1 MGPKTSRILVVD
13 DDPQVLSLFGRILEK
28 GGYSVRLVSSGN
40 RFLEALGEEP
50 FDLVVMDLSMPQPD
64 GFELLKRLKTEMP
77 GLKVLAVS
85 GYLPGSLLRAAGLL
99 GAAFT
104 LAKADAPKKLLE
116 SVQRLLAADPG
127 ATTAGTL

>member
-1 MGPKTSRILVVD
+1 MGQKTPRILVVD
-13 DDPQVLSLFGRILEK
+13 DDPQVLGLFGRILEK

-40 RFLEALGEEP
+40 RFLEALGEEA

-64 GFELLKRLKTEMP
+64 GFELLKRLKTDMP
-77 GLKVLAVS
+77 ELKILAVS

-104 LAKADAPKKLLE
+104 LPKADAPRKLLE
-116 SVQRLLAADPG
+116 SVERLLAAGTG
-127 ATTAGTL
+127 ATTGEPL